1 MRFTL
6 PWCLIALACAVT
18 PGAWAQGPCATY
30 LKFPAVG
37 RWAEYEGT
45 YNTKDSMTTRYAV
58 VGSETRAGTEYKW
71 IELKLTDRTKA
82 RDMVYQMLVPGGP
95 LEMGQV
101 QEVIMKPGS
110 ERAMKMSGMM
120 LNMVRGQLEKNSF
133 FKDTCTEVTLV
144 GQERVTVPAGSYQAK
159 HFRSD
164 KYETD
169 SWLDPA
175 VPFSLVKSSGKKHE
189 MVLVAT
195 GTGAKSSITEV
206 PQEMG
211 PPGQ

>member
-1 MRFTL
+1 MRSTL
-6 PWCLIALACAVT
+6 PWRVMVLACVLT
-18 PGAWAQGPCATY
+18 PGVQAQDPCASY
-30 LKFPAVG
+30 VKFPAVG
-37 RWAEYEGT
+37 QWAEYEGT
-45 YNTKDSMTTRYAV
+45 YNQKDSMTTRYAV

-71 IELKLTDRTKA
+71 IELKLTDRRKA

-95 LEMGQV
+95 LEMGNI
-101 QEVIMKPGS
+101 QEVVMKSGPG
-110 ERAMKMSGMM
+110 RAVKMNGMM
-120 LNMVRGQLEKNSF
+120 LKMIRGQLEKNSF
-133 FKDTCTEVTLV
+133 LKDVCTEVTLV
-144 GQERVTVPAGSYQAK
+144 GQERVQVPAGSYQAK

-169 SWLDPA
+169 SWVDPA
-175 VPFSLVKSSGKKHE
+175 IPFSLVKSSGKSHE